1 MLKICPL
8 ERTEEEQKES
18 MKMIKIENWRKEEKG
33 KYKEE
38 EKGEE
43 KREEKVKDQEEEK

>member
-1 MLKICPL
+1 MLKICPF
-8 ERTEEEQKES
+8 ERTEEKES
-18 MKMIKIENWRKEEKG
+18 MKMINWRKEEKG

-38 EKGEE
+38 EKVEE